1 MGFQNSSQLLKHACI
16 SRTTSNIPQS
26 SKPPQPIFS
35 SFSPSFLSS
44 IRPKVFKNEHT
55 FFFVFFLQLTATRG
69 GMDETIFFS
78 SPFLSLFN
86 YHALYF
92 IFLSIHHQHN
102 MLVTCFHPQHGQPL
116 CFNLAN
122 LTCKDKHFPTY
133 INGPLEHLP
142 SIFLNC
148 LT

>member
-35 SFSPSFLSS
+35 SSSPSFLSS
-44 IRPKVFKNEHT
+44 IRPKVFKNEHI
-55 FFFVFFLQLTATRG
+55 FFLFSFLNSRQQG
-69 GMDETIFFS
+69 GVWMRPFFFS